1 MRICKSKLGQV
12 ATQAGVVVVLIAVLM
27 VLYILFLSP
36 QDRAELLGEDSGSGS
51 GGSGSGGSGR
61 VRQLLFSAT
70 PGRIY
75 LAGADSVEHTMPS
88 LTVFTVTNANELKRV
103 QSLYVKSSVFSSTI
117 KEVVFFY
124 DKQTTT
130 DLKLSFNVK
139 KHDGRLIIKLN
150 GYELFDGELAEGSP
164 TPITLPADYL
174 QEKNTLVFSVSDM
187 TGIAFWKVNEYELE
201 NVLISGRVTD
211 YSGAFSERH
220 FSLSATEYENFDK
233 ALFEFIPD
241 CPPREAGL
249 VQILINNR
257 VIYTGYP
264 DCGVKSRVEVSQE
277 FLKPGDN
284 ALVATTNSGSF
295 LLDMPKLVIMP
306 KKGTQPIFYVN
317 VPVQLYNEMYY
328 GQRLLILT
336 LRFADSTTLKQGNVE
351 INGFKNYFETQDII
365 YQTEIDPEFIIA
377 GQNPI
382 KISPHSDPIDV
393 AELRVDVI

>member
-1 MRICKSKLGQV
+1 MRICKSKLGQA
-12 ATQAGVVVVLIAVLM
+12 ATQAGIVVVLIAVLM

-36 QDRAELLGEDSGSGS
+36 QDRAALLGEDSGTGS
-51 GGSGSGGSGR
+51 GGSGGSGR
-61 VRQLLFSAT
+61 VRSVLFSAN

-75 LAGADSVEHTMPS
+75 PVGADSVEHTMPS

-103 QSLYVKSSVFSSTI
+103 QSLYVKSSVFSSTT

-124 DKQTTT
+124 DKQTTS

-139 KHDGRLIIKLN
+139 KHEGRLIIKLN

-174 QEKNTLVFSVSDM
+174 QEKNSLIFSVSDM
-187 TGIAFWKVNEYELE
+187 TGIAFWKFNEYELE

-211 YSGAFSERH
+211 YSGAVSERH
-220 FSLSATEYENFDK
+220 FSLSTSEYDNFDK
-233 ALFEFIPD
+233 AIFEFIPD
-241 CPPREAGL
+241 CPPKEVGL

-257 VIYTGYP
+257 AIYTGYP

-295 LLDMPKLVIMP
+295 LLDMPKLTVMP
-306 KKGTQPIFYVN
+306 KKSTQPVFYAN
-317 VPVQLYNEMYY
+317 VPIELFNAMYT
-328 GQRLLILT
+328 GQRMLVLT
-336 LRFADSTTLKQGNVE
+336 LRFADSTNSKKGNVE
-351 INGFKNYFETQDII
+351 INGFKNYFDTQDII
-365 YQTEIDPEFIIA
+365 YQTEIDPQSIIA
-377 GQNPI
+377 GQNAI
-382 KISPHSDPIDV
+382 KIDPQNDPVDV

>member
-1 MRICKSKLGQV
+1 MRICKSKLGQA
-12 ATQAGVVVVLIAVLM
+12 ATQAGIVVVLIAVLM

-36 QDRAELLGEDSGSGS
+36 QDRAALLGEDSGSGGS
-51 GGSGSGGSGR
+51 GGGGSGR
-61 VRQLLFSAT
+61 VRSILFSAN
-70 PGRIY
+70 PGRVYPI
-75 LAGADSVEHTMPS
+75 GADSVEHTMPS

-103 QSLYVKSSVFSSTI
+103 QSLYVKSSVFSSTT

-124 DKQTTT
+124 DKQTTS

-139 KHDGRLIIKLN
+139 KHEGRIIIKLN
-150 GYELFDGELAEGSP
+150 GYELFDGELNEGSP
-164 TPITLPADYL
+164 TPIDLPADYL
-174 QEKNTLVFSVSDM
+174 QEKNSLIFSVSDM
-187 TGIAFWKVNEYELE
+187 TGIAFWKFNEYELE

-220 FSLSATEYENFDK
+220 FSLSTSEYDNFDK
-233 ALFEFIPD
+233 AIFEFIPD
-241 CPPREAGL
+241 CPPKEVGL

-257 VIYTGYP
+257 AIYTGYP

-295 LLDMPKLVIMP
+295 LLDMPKLVVMP
-306 KKGTQPIFYVN
+306 KKSTQPVFYAN
-317 VPVQLYNEMYY
+317 VPIELFNQMYT
-328 GQRLLILT
+328 GQRMLILT

-351 INGFKNYFETQDII
+351 INGFKYNFETQDVI
-365 YQTEIDPEFIIA
+365 YQTEIDPQSIIT
-377 GQNPI
+377 GQNAI
-382 KISPHSDPIDV
+382 KIDPQNDPVDV

>member
-1 MRICKSKLGQV
+1 MRICKSKLGQA
-12 ATQAGVVVVLIAVLM
+12 ATQAGIVVVLIAVLM

-36 QDRAELLGEDSGSGS
+36 TDRAELLGEDSGSG
-51 GGSGSGGSGR
+51 GGGSGGSGR
-61 VRQLLFSAT
+61 VRSVLFSAN

-75 LAGADSVEHTMPS
+75 PIGADSVEHTMPS

-103 QSLYVKSSVFSSTI
+103 QSLYVKSSVFSGTT

-124 DKQTTT
+124 DKQTTN

-139 KHDGRLIIKLN
+139 KQEGRLIIKLN

-164 TPITLPADYL
+164 TPISLPADYL

-187 TGIAFWKVNEYELE
+187 TGIAFWKFNEYELE

-220 FSLSATEYENFDK
+220 FSLSALEYDNFDK

-241 CPPREAGL
+241 CPPKEVGL

-257 VIYTGYP
+257 AIYTGYP

-295 LLDMPKLVIMP
+295 LLDMPKLVVMP
-306 KKGTQPIFYVN
+306 KKSTQPIFYVN
-317 VPVQLYNEMYY
+317 VPVELYNYLYY
-328 GQRLLILT
+328 GDRILVLT
-336 LRFADSTTLKQGNVE
+336 LRFADSTSLKQGNVE

-365 YQTEIDPEFIIA
+365 YQTEIDPESIIA
-377 GQNPI
+377 GQNAI
-382 KISPHSDPIDV
+382 KVDPQNDPVDV

>member
-1 MRICKSKLGQV
+1 MSICKSKLGQA

-36 QDRAELLGEDSGSGS
+36 TDRAELLGDDSGT
-51 GGSGSGGSGR
+51 GGGGTGTGSGR
-61 VRQLLFSAT
+61 VRSVLFSAT

-75 LAGADSVEHTMPS
+75 PLSSDVIEHTMPS

-103 QSLYVKSSVFSSTI
+103 QSLYVKNSVFSTTS

-124 DKQTTT
+124 NPQTTQ
-130 DLKLSFNVK
+130 DVKLSFNVK
-139 KHDGRLIIKLN
+139 KQSGRLIIKLN
-150 GYELFDGELAEGSP
+150 DYDLFDGELAPGSP
-164 TPITLPADYL
+164 TPITLPSDYL
-174 QEKNTLVFSVSDM
+174 KEKNTITFSVSDLG
-187 TGIAFWKVNEYELE
+187 GIAFWRYNEYELE
-201 NVLISGRVTD
+201 NVLVSARVTD

-220 FSLSATEYENFDK
+220 FSLSESEYANFDK

-295 LLDMPKLVIMP
+295 LLDLPKLIVVP
-306 KKGTQPIFYVN
+306 KLTSQPVFYAN
-317 VPVQLYNEMYY
+317 VPSQLNDEMYY

-336 LRFADSTTLKQGNVE
+336 LRFADSTTIKRGNVE

-365 YQTEIDPEFIIA
+365 FQTEIDPEFIIP
-377 GQNPI
+377 GQNAI
-382 KISPHSDPIDV
+382 KIMPQGSPVDV

>member
-1 MRICKSKLGQV
+1 
-12 ATQAGVVVVLIAVLM
+12 
-27 VLYILFLSP
+27 
-36 QDRAELLGEDSGSGS
+36 
-51 GGSGSGGSGR
+51 
-61 VRQLLFSAT
+61 
-70 PGRIY
+70 
-75 LAGADSVEHTMPS
+75 
-88 LTVFTVTNANELKRV
+88 
-103 QSLYVKSSVFSSTI
+103 VFSSTK
-117 KEVVFFY
+117 KEVIFFY
-124 DKQTTT
+124 DKQTTA
-130 DLKLSFNVK
+130 DLKLSFNIK
-139 KHDGRLIIKLN
+139 KHDGRLIINLN
-150 GYELFDGELAEGSP
+150 GYELFDGELTEGSP
-164 TPITLPADYL
+164 APITLPADYL
-174 QEKNTLVFSVSDM
+174 QEKNTLTFSVSEM
-187 TGIAFWKVNEYELE
+187 TGIAFWKFNEYELE

-220 FSLSATEYENFDK
+220 FSLSATEYENLDK

-257 VIYTGYP
+257 AIYTGYP

-295 LLDMPKLVIMP
+295 LIDMPKLVVIP
-306 KKGTQPIFYVN
+306 KKATQPIFYVN

-328 GQRLLILT
+328 GNRLLVMT

-382 KISPHSDPIDV
+382 KISPQSDPIDV
-393 AELRVDVI
+393 AELRIDVI

>member
-1 MRICKSKLGQV
+1 MRICKSKLGQGA
-12 ATQAGVVVVLIAVLM
+12 ATQAGIVVVLIAVLM

-36 QDRAELLGEDSGSGS
+36 QDRAALLGDDSGSG
-51 GGSGSGGSGR
+51 GGGGGSGR
-61 VRQLLFSAT
+61 VRSVLFSAT

-75 LAGADSVEHTMPS
+75 PLSSDVIEHTMPS

-103 QSLYVKSSVFSSTI
+103 QSLYVKNSVFSTTS

-124 DKQTTT
+124 DPQTTK

-139 KHDGRLIIKLN
+139 KQSGRLIIKLN
-150 GYELFDGELAEGSP
+150 DYDLFDGEITEGSP
-164 TPITLPADYL
+164 TPITLAADYL
-174 QEKNTLVFSVSDM
+174 KEKNSLVFSVSDLG
-187 TGIAFWKVNEYELE
+187 GIAFWRFNEYELE
-201 NVLISGRVTD
+201 NVLISARVTD

-220 FSLSATEYENFDK
+220 FSLSTSEYENLDK

-241 CPPREAGL
+241 CPPKEAGL

-277 FLKPGDN
+277 FLKSGDN

-295 LLDMPKLVIMP
+295 LLDMPKLIVIP
-306 KKGTQPIFYVN
+306 KKTSQPVFYVN
-317 VPVQLYNEMYY
+317 VPAQLFDEMYY
-328 GQRLLILT
+328 GQRILVMT
-336 LRFADSTTLKQGNVE
+336 LRFADSTSIKRGNVE

-365 YQTEIDPEFIIA
+365 YQGDIDPEFITA
-377 GQNPI
+377 GQNSI
-382 KISPHSDPIDV
+382 KIMPQSDPIDV
-393 AELRVDVI
+393 VELRVDVI

>member
-1 MRICKSKLGQV
+1 MSICKYKLGQA

-36 QDRAELLGEDSGSGS
+36 TDRAELLGDDSGT
-51 GGSGSGGSGR
+51 GGGGTGTGSGR
-61 VRQLLFSAT
+61 VRSVLFSAT

-75 LAGADSVEHTMPS
+75 PLSSDVIEHTMPS

-103 QSLYVKSSVFSSTI
+103 QSLYVKNSVFSTTS

-124 DKQTTT
+124 NPQTTQ
-130 DLKLSFNVK
+130 DVKLSFNVK
-139 KHDGRLIIKLN
+139 KQSGRLIIKLN
-150 GYELFDGELAEGSP
+150 DYDLFDGELAPGSP
-164 TPITLPADYL
+164 TPITLPSDYL
-174 QEKNTLVFSVSDM
+174 KEKNTITFSVSDLG
-187 TGIAFWKVNEYELE
+187 GIAFWRYNEYELE
-201 NVLISGRVTD
+201 NVLVSARVTD

-220 FSLSATEYENFDK
+220 FSLSESEYANFDK

-295 LLDMPKLVIMP
+295 LLDLPKLIVVP
-306 KKGTQPIFYVN
+306 KVTSQPVFYAN
-317 VPVQLYNEMYY
+317 VPSQLNDEMYY

-336 LRFADSTTLKQGNVE
+336 LRFADSTTIKRGNVE

-365 YQTEIDPEFIIA
+365 FQTEIDPEFIIP
-377 GQNPI
+377 GQNAI
-382 KISPHSDPIDV
+382 KIMPQGSPVDV